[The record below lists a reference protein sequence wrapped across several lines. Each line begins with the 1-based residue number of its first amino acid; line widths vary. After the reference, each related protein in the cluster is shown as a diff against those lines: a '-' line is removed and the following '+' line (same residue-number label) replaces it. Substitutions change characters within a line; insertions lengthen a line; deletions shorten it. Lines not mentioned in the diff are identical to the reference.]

1 MSVPERRVSNIS
13 TARPRVASS
22 RVDADKLKH
31 GAPSPLQNDKMDPLR
46 TSTTS
51 PKYKTTRDVKKVTG
65 KHTERSVLTEKW
77 RTGKE
82 YDDSDKKRTRKTAN
96 VGHAR
101 PATATQDK
109 EVEKGQWFIISSIP
123 SVASRGYSH

>member
-51 PKYKTTRDVKKVTG
+51 PKYKTTQDIKKVTG
-65 KHTERSVLTEKW
+65 KHTERSVFGEKW
-77 RTGKE
+77 RPSKE
-82 YDDSDKKRTRKTAN
+82 PSDSDKKRSRKVPN
-96 VGHAR
+96 VAHTR
-101 PATATQDK
+101 PAGTKQEK
-109 EVEKGQWFIISSIP
+109 EAVKG
-123 SVASRGYSH
+123 

>member
-1 MSVPERRVSNIS
+1 MSVPEPRVSNIS

-31 GAPSPLQNDKMDPLR
+31 GAASPLQQDQMDPLR

-77 RTGKE
+77 RSAKE
-82 YDDSDKKRTRKTAN
+82 VDESDKKRNKKTTN
-96 VGHAR
+96 VAHSR
-101 PATATQDK
+101 PATARQEK
-109 EVEKGQWFIISSIP
+109 ESDQG
-123 SVASRGYSH
+123 